1 MIKNVL
7 LFYIT
12 YFLICFESIAQC
24 APEFATSCNNAYVF
38 CSLDALNGYTC
49 ANTSMIPGHC
59 PMPCSQ
65 GGVAHNT
72 NWLAFVSDGGTKTF
86 TLTIGTCVTFQGLQ
100 FGIWGDCSCTE
111 EVYCYSIPC
120 APPSSVQ
127 AFSVDL
133 LPCKTYYM
141 WIDGCSGDICDFTIN
156 TSGGGLGPPL
166 SVLGFINNIDSMII
180 EPVCVGTCNYRFF
193 IEPQSGSCTPN
204 YVWTLDGDEIAA
216 NSNEIFWDFP
226 DEGDFTLCVTI
237 STGNPSNASFC
248 TQIGPRCAVVKVRPI
263 PDRMGADKVICW
275 EQVNPGGY
283 KLHSQRIFQSG
294 KYREQFTDTNCC
306 KFDSVWCV
314 TVLDQ
319 PVPPDVYYI
328 TCDNSPYIDATGRSW
343 AGCRNHFQIPIP
355 KSTDPYLCD
364 SSILLTSVQVNYESK
379 MSSGLE
385 NGFLFYQPNIRIS
398 KPCNVGETYFFQYAW
413 RDKVDTTG
421 RVISN
426 DERLLVP
433 GSGQY
438 IVDVSVLCVVGN
450 DSAYCLKS
458 FQEEFD
464 ESVLL
469 PVPQISSIQNICPF
483 DTAWAYG
490 QSAIMDPA
498 MKYHWI
504 IKGGVI
510 LSNPD
515 SSAIQILW
523 NNIHMEEPYLSLT
536 VSIDSIFSPATSIFL
551 STTHSGVLPKDFS
564 VFGKSSTLK
573 VNSTLPGLW
582 SIISGPHSAFIEVD
596 SQHFTRVH
604 VESFGTYC
612 FEWLAELKNC
622 QERDTLC
629 IQFKDIITYDD
640 KEERKHERDSLKGK
654 LVSRYT
660 KDIEPTYK
668 IESIGS
674 DYVSFTFDNKIS
686 DLSEIGW
693 FDLQGKQLSN
703 SDNKIEINENQ
714 LKVYTPEISGLYFLK
729 MKIDSEL
736 FIHKIFVMKN

>member
-1 MIKNVL
+1 M

-12 YFLICFESIAQC
+12 NILFCLETIAQC
-24 APEFATSCNNAYVF
+24 APMSAESCVESNVF
-38 CSLDALNGYTC
+38 CSLDELNGYVC
-49 ANTSMIPGHC
+49 NNNSLKYGHC
-59 PMPCSQ
+59 APICSQ
-65 GGVAHNT
+65 GGVGHNMSWWGFLT
-72 NWLAFVSDGGTKTF
+72 EGGNVTL
-86 TLTIGTCVTFQGLQ
+86 TLTIGGCSFDQGLQ
-100 FGIWGDCSCTE
+100 FGIWGDCSCSE
-111 EVYCYSIPC
+111 EIVCRSIPC
-120 APPSSVQ
+120 VPPNSVQ
-127 AFSVDL
+127 VINANL
-133 LPCKTYYM
+133 EACKTYYL
-141 WIDGCSGDICDFTIN
+141 WIDGCSGAVCDFTIN

-166 SVLGFINNIDSMII
+166 GRPMFINNIDSMVIN
-180 EPVCVGTCNYRFF
+180 PVCAGACNYRFF
-193 IEPQSGSCTPN
+193 VDPQASGCSPT
-204 YVWTLDGDEIAA
+204 YVWTLDGDEVGG
-216 NSNEIFWDFP
+216 NSNEVLLDFP
-226 DEGDFTLCVTI
+226 DEGNFTLCVTLYK
-237 STGNPSNASFC
+237 GNPSSSSIC
-248 TQIGPRCAVVKVRPI
+248 SQIGPRCATVKVRPI
-263 PDRMGADKVICW
+263 RDRLGNDIVLCH
-275 EQVNPGGY
+275 EQVIPGGY
-283 KLHSQRIFQSG
+283 KLHSQRVFQSG
-294 KYREQFTDTNCC
+294 FYREQFTDSTCC
-306 KFDSVWCV
+306 KFDSVWNV
-314 TVLDQ
+314 FVLDQ
-319 PVPPDVYYI
+319 PEAPDVYYL
-328 TCDNSPYIDATGRSW
+328 TCDNSPYVDATGKSW
-343 AGCRNHFQIPIP
+343 GGCRNHFQIQIP
-355 KSTDPYLCD
+355 KSTDPHLCD
-364 SSILLTSVQVNYESK
+364 SSISLTSVQVNYESK

-413 RDKVDTTG
+413 RDKADTTG

-515 SSAIQILW
+515 SSDIQILW
-523 NNIHMEEPYLSLT
+523 NNIHRVEPYLSLT
-536 VSIDSIFSPATSIFL
+536 VSIDSIFSPATSFNL
-551 STTHSGVLPKDFS
+551 FTTHSNVLSNDFS
-564 VFGKSSTLK
+564 VYGKTSRLI

-582 SIISGPHSAFIEVD
+582 SIISGPHSAFIEAD
-596 SQHFTRVH
+596 SQHLTRVH
-604 VESFGTYC
+604 VEGFGTYC

-654 LVSRYT
+654 LVSRYK
-660 KDIEPTYK
+660 KDKEPTYK
-668 IESIGS
+668 IESIGF

-686 DLSEIGW
+686 DFSEIGW
-693 FDLQGKQLSN
+693 FDLQGKQLSI
-703 SDNKIEINENQ
+703 SDNKIEINENH

-729 MKIDSEL
+729 MKLDAGL
-736 FIHKIFVMKN
+736 FVHKIFVMRE